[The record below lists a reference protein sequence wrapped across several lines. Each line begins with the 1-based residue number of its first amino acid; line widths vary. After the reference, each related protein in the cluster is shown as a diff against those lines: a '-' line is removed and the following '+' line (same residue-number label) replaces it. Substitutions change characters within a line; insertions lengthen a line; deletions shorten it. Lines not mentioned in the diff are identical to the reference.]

1 MPIKIRIHF
10 RNEGGIKHHKTIII
24 ENFMISKPQLPTL
37 LNGILHKKKDK
48 QNIQNQNATE
58 KNKSL

>member
-10 RNEGGIKHHKTIII
+10 RIEGGIKHHKTIII

-37 LNGILHKKKDK
+37 LNGILHTKKRQAKYAEPK
-48 QNIQNQNATE
+48 CYRKE
-58 KNKSL
+58 